1 MNSYN
6 WNIVPFSPSIY
17 KDLWLPRWR
26 EGLKSRLTCAGELQG
41 WTLSPWLACRTW
53 RWGDIGAGRSSFG
66 TSRTPQLVSRRCRM
80 SFLQVKKKT
89 LLTHSPSFL
98 SLYPI
103 FSFTFSLDKLLEK
116 AIAVLFAEMNFFF
129 LYHKIVLFSVVPLTR
144 VECSE
149 SRELLRANEGIPVY
163 K

>member
-1 MNSYN
+1 
-6 WNIVPFSPSIY
+6 
-17 KDLWLPRWR
+17 
-26 EGLKSRLTCAGELQG
+26 
-41 WTLSPWLACRTW
+41 
-53 RWGDIGAGRSSFG
+53 
-66 TSRTPQLVSRRCRM
+66 M
-80 SFLQVKKKT
+80 SFLQVKKIT

>member
-1 MNSYN
+1 
-6 WNIVPFSPSIY
+6 
-17 KDLWLPRWR
+17 
-26 EGLKSRLTCAGELQG
+26 
-41 WTLSPWLACRTW
+41 
-53 RWGDIGAGRSSFG
+53 
-66 TSRTPQLVSRRCRM
+66 M
-80 SFLQVKKKT
+80 SFLQVKKNYPLNAQS
-89 LLTHSPSFL
+89 LLF

-144 VECSE
+144 VECSG

>member
-1 MNSYN
+1 
-6 WNIVPFSPSIY
+6 
-17 KDLWLPRWR
+17 
-26 EGLKSRLTCAGELQG
+26 
-41 WTLSPWLACRTW
+41 
-53 RWGDIGAGRSSFG
+53 
-66 TSRTPQLVSRRCRM
+66 M
-80 SFLQVKKKT
+80 SFLQVKKNPLNAQS
-89 LLTHSPSFL
+89 LLF

-129 LYHKIVLFSVVPLTR
+129 IYHKIVLFSVVPLTR
-144 VECSE
+144 VECSG